1 MIILFMISLLGL
13 SMSYICHTQLNKN
26 DHNPGFLKQQFNV
39 LKQLDKLVDVLENPG
54 SLAYMVYEIE
64 PADQPHSYREWVS
77 EARPEDKPCCR
88 ICGRYEQG
96 HDKKQVEVREML
108 GMQGAP

>member
-1 MIILFMISLLGL
+1 MTAARLVREHIRASFHID
-13 SMSYICHTQLNKN
+13 QA
-26 DHNPGFLKQQFNV
+26 V